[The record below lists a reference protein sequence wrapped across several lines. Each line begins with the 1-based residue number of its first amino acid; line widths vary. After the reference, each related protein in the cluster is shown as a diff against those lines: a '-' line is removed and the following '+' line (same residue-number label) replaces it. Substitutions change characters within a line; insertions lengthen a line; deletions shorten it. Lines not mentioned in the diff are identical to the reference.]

1 MPDEWPHDR
10 LGTRLQTEFGSAGVA
25 VWPCVVAAAKRNIN
39 EGTFSFTTEEEA
51 WQTLGLEPAGFS
63 LEEFFRVTGA
73 LKETRRRCRGRV
85 TDVQLRRWEE
95 LQQTLS
101 RSLEAERKARSRAN
115 SNRDNTGTDSD
126 GDSDRYRDSS
136 LSSNGPTDKQLAYLA
151 DLGHQGPRPK
161 SAREASELI
170 DELRKPKPTEGRTDP
185 SPDRNDPTT
194 CPHLAITDD
203 GWCAACGV
211 EVGARP

>member
-1 MPDEWPHDR
+1 MTADWPHDR
-10 LGTRLQTEFGSAGVA
+10 LGTRLQAEFGSAGVA

-63 LEEFFRVTGA
+63 LEEFFRLTGA
-73 LKETRRRCRGRV
+73 LKETRRRRRGRV

-115 SNRDNTGTDSD
+115 SKRDNTGTDSD
-126 GDSDRYRDSS
+126 SDSDSDSS
-136 LSSNGPTDKQLAYLA
+136 LSPNGPTEKQLAYLS
-151 DLGHQGPRPK
+151 DLGHQGPRPR
-161 SAREASELI
+161 SAREASQLI
-170 DELRKPKPTEGRTDP
+170 SELRKPADTEGRTDP
-185 SPDRNDPTT
+185 SPERNDPQT
-194 CPHLAITDD
+194 CPHLALDD
-203 GWCAACGV
+203 EGWCSACSTQV
-211 EVGARP
+211 REVSA